1 MTIGTFAILSMLIS
15 FAFADTTC
23 PTVYTLP
30 NKSDKDLDL
39 DYCSELTLPLIPT
52 VDPNNFYESTDS
64 FVSCCFLEYESKGI
78 KGTSCLALTEEEVEE
93 RDKALGKLTTRY
105 KGTKGTITC
114 EEDEKNGNNYLSFN
128 LVIYLLL
135 IFIY

>member
-23 PTVYTLP
+23 PTVYEP
-30 NKSDKDLDL
+30 NNSDKDL
-39 DYCSELTLPLIPT
+39 DYCSELTLPPIPT
-52 VDPNNFYESTDS
+52 VDPNNFYKSTDS
-64 FVSCCFLEYESKGI
+64 FFSCCFIECELNGK

-93 RDKALGKLTTRY
+93 RDKALRKLTTLY
-105 KGTKGTITC
+105 NGAKGKITC

>member
-23 PTVYTLP
+23 PTVYKL
-30 NKSDKDLDL
+30 NKSDKDLD
-39 DYCSELTLPLIPT
+39 YCSDLTLPSIPT
-52 VDPNNFYESTDS
+52 TGDGLYKSTDS
-64 FVSCCFLEYESKGI
+64 FFFSCCFLEYESNGN
-78 KGTSCLALTEEEVEE
+78 KGTSCLSLTEEEVEE
-93 RDKALGKLTTRY
+93 RDKALRKLTTLY
-105 KGTKGTITC
+105 KGAKGTITC

>member
-23 PTVYTLP
+23 PTVYKP
-30 NKSDKDLDL
+30 NGSDKDI
-39 DYCSELTLPLIPT
+39 DYCSDLTLPPIPIRS
-52 VDPNNFYESTDS
+52 DGLYKSTDS

-93 RDKALGKLTTRY
+93 RDKALGKLTTLY
-105 KGTKGTITC
+105 KGTKGAITC